1 MAKVQNVGVHKIPMS
16 SPSDVSGV
24 EALIGSGDIEPE
36 NIVAI
41 IAKTEGNGLV
51 NDFSRG
57 FAELSLK
64 VLLSERMGISRDEVA
79 DRISMVMSGG
89 CPGLMSPHF
98 TIFTSEWLEGEE
110 NPDKRLAVGVAYSRD
125 LLPEEIGRMGQ
136 IEVVAKAVQE
146 AIENAGIIDPADIHF
161 VQVKN
166 PLLTKPRIADAKA
179 RGQTVVTEETGVTYH
194 GSMCFANDASALG
207 VGLGTGEISR
217 DKLSDDMV
225 RKDFSL
231 YSNVSSTS
239 SGGEKSRAEVVVIGN
254 AAKSVSPFR
263 IGHSIMKDLI
273 DADGVK
279 EALRSAG
286 LDFACCPSESDLER
300 VVNVLAKAVVP
311 GSHGQV
317 RGRRFAMHDDSDIST
332 KPARAVGNAV
342 IASVIGDTMNYVSGG
357 EVDSHSG
364 PPDGNPVAAII
375 RV

>member
-16 SPSDVSGV
+16 SPSDVSGI
-24 EALIGSGDIEPE
+24 EALIDSGDIKPE
-36 NIVAI
+36 TIIAIV
-41 IAKTEGNGLV
+41 AKTEGNGLV

-57 FAELSLK
+57 FTELSLK
-64 VLLSERMGISRDEVA
+64 VMLSERMGISRENVA
-79 DRISMVMSGG
+79 DGISMVMSGG

-98 TIFTSEWLEGEE
+98 TIFTSTWEDGEE
-110 NPDKRLAVGVAYSRD
+110 NADKRLAVGVAYSRD

-136 IEVVAKAVQE
+136 IEEVAKAVQ
-146 AIENAGIIDPADIHF
+146 AATKKAGITDPADIHF

-194 GSMCFANDASALG
+194 GSMCYANDASALG
-207 VGLGTGEISR
+207 VGLATGEIPR
-217 DKLSDDMV
+217 NKLNDDMV

-239 SGGEKSRAEVVVIGN
+239 SGGEKSRAEVVVMGN
-254 AAKSVSPFR
+254 SAKSTSAFR

-273 DADGVK
+273 DANGVK

-286 LDFACCPSESDLER
+286 LEFACCPSESDLER

-311 GSHGQV
+311 SHGQL
-317 RGRRFAMHDDSDIST
+317 RGRRFTMHDDSDIST

>member
-1 MAKVQNVGVHKIPMS
+1 MAKVQTVGVHKIPMS
-16 SPSDVSGV
+16 SPSDVSGID
-24 EALIGSGDIEPE
+24 ALIDSGDIKPE
-36 NIVAI
+36 NIIAI
-41 IAKTEGNGLV
+41 VAKTEGNGLV

-57 FAELSLK
+57 LTELSLK
-64 VLLSERMGISRDEVA
+64 IMLSERMGISRENVA

-89 CPGLMSPHF
+89 CPGLMSPHY
-98 TIFTSEWLEGEE
+98 TIFTSEWGEGEE
-110 NPDKRLAVGVAYSRD
+110 HPDKRLVVGVAFSRE

-136 IEVVAKAVQE
+136 IEEVAKAVQE
-146 AIENAGIIDPADIHF
+146 ATKNAGITDPADIHF

-194 GSMCFANDASALG
+194 GSMCYANDASALG
-207 VGLGTGEISR
+207 VGLGTGEIPR
-217 DKLSDDMV
+217 DKLNDDMV

-239 SGGEKSRAEVVVIGN
+239 SGGEKSRAEVVVMGN
-254 AAKSVSPFR
+254 STNSASPFR

-273 DADGVK
+273 DANGVK

-286 LDFACCPSESDLER
+286 LDFACCPSDSDLEK
-300 VVNVLAKAVVP
+300 VVKVLAKAVVP
-311 GSHGQV
+311 SHGLL

>member
-1 MAKVQNVGVHKIPMS
+1 MAKVQTVGVHKIPMS
-16 SPSDVSGV
+16 SPSDVSGID
-24 EALIGSGDIEPE
+24 ALIDSGDIKPA
-36 NIVAI
+36 NIIAI
-41 IAKTEGNGLV
+41 VAKTEGNGLV

-57 FAELSLK
+57 LTELSLK
-64 VLLSERMGISRDEVA
+64 IMLSERMGISRENVA

-89 CPGLMSPHF
+89 CPGLMSPHY
-98 TIFTSEWLEGEE
+98 TIFTSEWGEGEE
-110 NPDKRLAVGVAYSRD
+110 HPDKRLVVGVAFSRE

-136 IEVVAKAVQE
+136 IEEVAKAVQE
-146 AIENAGIIDPADIHF
+146 ATKNAGITDPADIHF
-161 VQVKN
+161 GQVKN

-194 GSMCFANDASALG
+194 GSMCYANDASALG
-207 VGLGTGEISR
+207 VGLGTGEIPR
-217 DKLSDDMV
+217 DKLNDDMV

-239 SGGEKSRAEVVVIGN
+239 SGGEKSRAEVVVMGN
-254 AAKSVSPFR
+254 STNSASPFR

-273 DADGVK
+273 DANGVK

-286 LDFACCPSESDLER
+286 LDFACCPSDSDLEK

-311 GSHGQV
+311 SHGLL

>member
-1 MAKVQNVGVHKIPMS
+1 MAKVQTVGVHKIPMS
-16 SPSDVSGV
+16 SPSDVSGID
-24 EALIGSGDIEPE
+24 ALIDSGDIKPE
-36 NIVAI
+36 NIIAI
-41 IAKTEGNGLV
+41 VAKTEGNGLV

-57 FAELSLK
+57 LTELSLK
-64 VLLSERMGISRDEVA
+64 IMLSERMGISRENVA

-89 CPGLMSPHF
+89 CPGLMSPHY
-98 TIFTSEWLEGEE
+98 TIFTSEWGEGEE
-110 NPDKRLAVGVAYSRD
+110 HPDKRLVVGVAFSRE

-136 IEVVAKAVQE
+136 IEEVAKAVQE
-146 AIENAGIIDPADIHF
+146 ATKNAGITDPADIHF

-194 GSMCFANDASALG
+194 GSMCYANDASALG
-207 VGLGTGEISR
+207 VGLGTGEIPR
-217 DKLSDDMV
+217 DKLNDDMV

-239 SGGEKSRAEVVVIGN
+239 SGGEKSRAEVVVMG
-254 AAKSVSPFR
+254 KSTNSASPFR

-273 DADGVK
+273 DANGVK

-286 LDFACCPSESDLER
+286 LDFACCPSDSDLEK

-311 GSHGQV
+311 SHGLL

>member
-1 MAKVQNVGVHKIPMS
+1 MARVQKVDVFRIPMG
-16 SPSDVSGV
+16 SPSDVSGLV
-24 EALIGSGDIEPE
+24 ALIDKGELKPQ
-36 NIVAI
+36 NVVAI

-57 FAELSLK
+57 LAELALK
-64 VLLSERMGISRDEVA
+64 ILFSERLGISRDEVG

-98 TIFTSEWLEGEE
+98 SVFAREWVEGSES
-110 NPDKRLAVGVAYSRD
+110 PDKRLVVGVAHTRE

-136 IEVVAKAVQE
+136 IEEVGKAVEE
-146 AIENAGIIDPADIHF
+146 AMRDAGISDSKDIHF

-166 PLLTKPRIADAKA
+166 PLLTKPRMADAKR
-179 RGQTVVTEETGVTYH
+179 RGKTVVTEETGITYH
-194 GSMCFANDASALG
+194 GSMCYANDASALG
-207 VGLGTGEISR
+207 VGLGLGEIPR
-217 DKLSDDMV
+217 EKLSDEMV
-225 RKDFSL
+225 RRDFSL

-239 SGGEKSRAEVVVIGN
+239 SGGEKTKADIVVLGNSSKSASRY
-254 AAKSVSPFR
+254 R

-273 DADGVK
+273 DANGVK

-286 LDFACCPSESDLER
+286 LKFECCPSTSELAR
-300 VVNVLAKAVVP
+300 VVNVFAKAVVP
-311 GSHGQV
+311 SHGTC
-317 RGRRFAMHDDSDIST
+317 RGRRFAMHDDSDIGT

-342 IASVIGDTMNYVSGG
+342 IGSVIGDTMNYVSGG

-375 RV
+375 RI

>member
-1 MAKVQNVGVHKIPMS
+1 MAKVQTVGVHKIPMS
-16 SPSDVSGV
+16 SPSDVSGID
-24 EALIGSGDIEPE
+24 ALIDSGDIKPE
-36 NIVAI
+36 NIIAI
-41 IAKTEGNGLV
+41 VAKTEGNGLV

-57 FAELSLK
+57 LTELSLK
-64 VLLSERMGISRDEVA
+64 IMLSERMGISRENVA

-89 CPGLMSPHF
+89 CPGLMSPHY
-98 TIFTSEWLEGEE
+98 TIFTSEWGEGEE
-110 NPDKRLAVGVAYSRD
+110 HPDKRLVVGVAFSRE

-136 IEVVAKAVQE
+136 IEEVAKAVQE
-146 AIENAGIIDPADIHF
+146 ATKNAGITDPADIHF

-194 GSMCFANDASALG
+194 GSMCYANDASALG
-207 VGLGTGEISR
+207 VGLGTGEIPR
-217 DKLSDDMV
+217 DKLNDDMV

-239 SGGEKSRAEVVVIGN
+239 SGGEKSRAEVVVMGN
-254 AAKSVSPFR
+254 STNSASPFR

-273 DADGVK
+273 DANGVK

-286 LDFACCPSESDLER
+286 LDFACCPSDSDLEK

-311 GSHGQV
+311 SHGLL

>member
-1 MAKVQNVGVHKIPMS
+1 MANVQNVGVHKIPMS
-16 SPSDVSGV
+16 SPSDVSGI
-24 EALIGSGDIEPE
+24 EELIDSGDIKPE

-41 IAKTEGNGLV
+41 VAKTEGNGLV

-57 FAELSLK
+57 LTELSLK
-64 VLLSERMGISRDEVA
+64 LMLSERMGVSRDDVA
-79 DRISMVMSGG
+79 DQISMVMSGG
-89 CPGLMSPHF
+89 CPGLMSPHY
-98 TIFTSEWLEGEE
+98 TVFTSEWLEGDEH
-110 NPDKRLAVGVAYSRD
+110 PDKRLVVGVAFSRD

-136 IEVVAKAVQE
+136 IEEVAKAVRK
-146 AIENAGIIDPADIHF
+146 ATENAGITDPADIHF

-194 GSMCFANDASALG
+194 GSMCYANDASALG
-207 VGLGTGEISR
+207 VGLGTGEIPR
-217 DKLSDDMV
+217 DKLNDDMV

-239 SGGEKSRAEVVVIGN
+239 SGGEKSRAEVVVMGN
-254 AAKSVSPFR
+254 STKSASAYR

-273 DADGVK
+273 DANGVK

-286 LDFACCPSESDLER
+286 LDFACCPSASDLER

-311 GSHGQV
+311 SHGQL

-375 RV
+375 RA

>member
-16 SPSDVSGV
+16 SPSDVSGI
-24 EALIGSGDIEPE
+24 EALIDSGDIKPE
-36 NIVAI
+36 TIIAIV
-41 IAKTEGNGLV
+41 AKTEGNGLV

-57 FAELSLK
+57 FTELSLK
-64 VLLSERMGISRDEVA
+64 VMLSERMGISRENVA
-79 DRISMVMSGG
+79 DGISMVMSGG

-98 TIFTSEWLEGEE
+98 TIFTSTWEDGEE
-110 NPDKRLAVGVAYSRD
+110 NADKRLAVGVAYSRD

-136 IEVVAKAVQE
+136 IEEVAKAVQ
-146 AIENAGIIDPADIHF
+146 AATKKAGITDPADIHF

-194 GSMCFANDASALG
+194 GSMCYANDASALG
-207 VGLGTGEISR
+207 VGLATGEIPR
-217 DKLSDDMV
+217 NKLNDDMV

-239 SGGEKSRAEVVVIGN
+239 SGGEKSRAEVVVMGN
-254 AAKSVSPFR
+254 SVNSTSAFR

-273 DADGVK
+273 DANGVK

-286 LDFACCPSESDLER
+286 LEFACCPSESDLER

-311 GSHGQV
+311 SHGQL
-317 RGRRFAMHDDSDIST
+317 RGRRFTMHDDSDIST

>member
-24 EALIGSGDIEPE
+24 EALIESGDIKPE

-41 IAKTEGNGLV
+41 VAKTEGNGLV

-57 FAELSLK
+57 LSELSLK
-64 VLLSERMGISRDEVA
+64 VLLSERMAISRDDVA

-98 TIFTSEWLEGEE
+98 MIFTSEWLEGEE
-110 NPDKRLAVGVAYSRD
+110 SEDKRLAVGVAFSRE

-136 IEVVAKAVQE
+136 IEEVAKAVR
-146 AIENAGIIDPADIHF
+146 AATENAGITDPADIHF

-166 PLLTKPRIADAKA
+166 PLLTKPRMAEAKA

-194 GSMCFANDASALG
+194 GSMCYANDASALG
-207 VGLGTGEISR
+207 VGLGTGEIPR

-239 SGGEKSRAEVVVIGN
+239 SGGEKSRAEVVVMGN
-254 AAKSVSPFR
+254 AIKSVSAFR
-263 IGHSIMKDLI
+263 IGHSIMKDLV
-273 DADGVK
+273 DANGVK
-279 EALRSAG
+279 DALRSAG
-286 LDFACCPSESDLER
+286 LDFACCPSESDLKR

-311 GSHGQV
+311 SHGQC
-317 RGRRFAMHDDSDIST
+317 RGNRFVMHDDSDIGT
-332 KPARAVGNAV
+332 KPARAIGNAV

>member
-1 MAKVQNVGVHKIPMS
+1 MARVQRIQVHKIPMN
-16 SPSDVSGV
+16 SPSDVSGI
-24 EALIGSGDIEPE
+24 ESLIDSGALKPE
-36 NIVAI
+36 TIVAI
-41 IAKTEGNGLV
+41 VAKTEGNGLV

-57 FAELSLK
+57 FAELALK
-64 VLLSERMGISRDEVA
+64 ILLAEKMGITREELA
-79 DRISMVMSGG
+79 DRVSMVMSGG

-98 TIFTSEWLEGEE
+98 TVFAREWVEAEE
-110 NPDKRLAVGVAYSRD
+110 IPEKRLAVGIARSRE

-136 IEVVAKAVQE
+136 IEVVAEAVRE
-146 AIENAGIIDPADIHF
+146 ATADACISGPDDIHF

-166 PLLTKPRIADAKA
+166 PLLTKPRIADAKS
-179 RGQTVVTEETGVTYH
+179 RGQTVVTEETGVTYF
-194 GSMCFANDASALG
+194 GSMCYANDASALG
-207 VGLGTGEISR
+207 VGLGTGEIPR
-217 DKLSDDMV
+217 EKLSDEVV
-225 RKDFSL
+225 RRDFSL

-239 SGGEKSRAEVVVIGN
+239 SGGEKSRAEVVVMGN
-254 AAKSVSPFR
+254 SSLSVSDFR

-273 DADGVK
+273 DANGVK

-286 LDFACCPSESDLER
+286 LDFACCPSKADLAR

-311 GSHGQV
+311 GHGAC
-317 RGRRFAMHDDSDIST
+317 RGRRFAMHDDSDIGT

>member
-16 SPSDVSGV
+16 SPSDVSGI
-24 EALIGSGDIEPE
+24 EALIDSGDIKPE
-36 NIVAI
+36 TIIAIV
-41 IAKTEGNGLV
+41 AKTEGNGLV

-57 FAELSLK
+57 FTELSLK
-64 VLLSERMGISRDEVA
+64 VMLSERMGISRENVA
-79 DRISMVMSGG
+79 DGISMVMSGG

-98 TIFTSEWLEGEE
+98 TIFTSTWEDGEE
-110 NPDKRLAVGVAYSRD
+110 NADKRLAVGVAYSRD

-136 IEVVAKAVQE
+136 IEEVAKAVQ
-146 AIENAGIIDPADIHF
+146 AATKKAGITDPADIHF

-194 GSMCFANDASALG
+194 GSMCYANDASALG
-207 VGLGTGEISR
+207 VGLATGEIPR
-217 DKLSDDMV
+217 NKLNDDMV

-239 SGGEKSRAEVVVIGN
+239 SGGEKSRAEVVVMGN
-254 AAKSVSPFR
+254 SAKSTSAFR

-273 DADGVK
+273 DANGVK

-286 LDFACCPSESDLER
+286 LEFACCPSESDLER

-311 GSHGQV
+311 SHGQL
-317 RGRRFAMHDDSDIST
+317 RGRRFAMHDDSAIST

>member
-1 MAKVQNVGVHKIPMS
+1 MARVQNVGVHKIPMS
-16 SPSDVSGV
+16 SPSDTSGV
-24 EALIGSGDIEPE
+24 TALIDSGDIKPE

-57 FAELSLK
+57 FAELALK
-64 VLLSERMGISRDEVA
+64 VLLSERMGATREEVA

-98 TIFTSEWLEGEE
+98 CVFTSEWLEGPVS
-110 NPDKRLAVGVAYSRD
+110 PDKRLAIGVAHTRE

-136 IEVVAKAVQE
+136 IEEVAKAVRE
-146 AIENAGIIDPADIHF
+146 AMKNAGIMDPSDVHF

-166 PLLTKPRIADAKA
+166 PLLTKPRIADAKR
-179 RGQTVVTEETGVTYH
+179 RGKTVATEETGITYN
-194 GSMCFANDASALG
+194 GSMCYANDASALG
-207 VGLGTGEISR
+207 VGLATGEIPR
-217 DKLSDDMV
+217 EKLSDEIV

-239 SGGEKSRAEVVVIGN
+239 SGGEKSRAEVVVLGN
-254 AAKSVSPFR
+254 SKNSVSKLR
-263 IGHSIMKDLI
+263 IGHSIMKDLV
-273 DADGVK
+273 DAVGVK

-286 LDFACCPSESDLER
+286 LKFSCCPSESDLKR
-300 VVNVLAKAVVP
+300 VVNVFAKAVVP
-311 GSHGQV
+311 SHGHC
-317 RGRRFAMHDDSDIST
+317 RERRFVMHDDSDIGT
-332 KPARAVGNAV
+332 KPARAIGNAV

-375 RV
+375 TM

>member
-1 MAKVQNVGVHKIPMS
+1 MARVQRVDVYKIPMA
-16 SPSDVSGV
+16 SPTDVSGI
-24 EALIGSGDIEPE
+24 EALIDKGELEPQ

-57 FAELSLK
+57 LSELSLK
-64 VLLSERMGISRDEVA
+64 ILLSERMGVSRDQVA

-98 TIFTSEWLEGEE
+98 TIFSRQWIDGAET
-110 NPDKRLAVGVAYSRD
+110 PDKRLVVGVAFTRD

-136 IEVVAKAVQE
+136 IEEVGLAVQE
-146 AIENAGIIDPADIHF
+146 AMRDAEISDPQDVHF

-166 PLLTKPRIADAKA
+166 PLLTKPRIADAKR
-179 RGQTVVTEETGVTYH
+179 RGKTVVTEETGITYN
-194 GSMCFANDASALG
+194 GSMCYANDGSALG
-207 VGLGTGEISR
+207 VGLGLGEIPR
-217 DKLSDDMV
+217 EKLSDEMV
-225 RKDFSL
+225 RRDFSL

-239 SGGEKSRAEVVVIGN
+239 SGGEKTRAEVVVLGN
-254 AAKSVSPFR
+254 SANSTSPYR
-263 IGHSIMKDLI
+263 IGHSLMRDLI
-273 DADGVK
+273 DANGVK
-279 EALRSAG
+279 EALRNAG
-286 LDFACCPSESDLER
+286 LEFACCPSETDLAR

-311 GSHGQV
+311 SPGTC
-317 RGRRFAMHDDSDIST
+317 RDRRFVMHDDSDIGT

>member
-1 MAKVQNVGVHKIPMS
+1 MS

-24 EALIGSGDIEPE
+24 AASIESGDIKPE

-41 IAKTEGNGLV
+41 VAKTEGNGLV

-64 VLLSERMGISRDEVA
+64 VLLSERMGISRDAVA

-98 TIFTSEWLEGEE
+98 TIFTSEWLDGEE
-110 NPDKRLAVGVAYSRD
+110 TADKRLAVGVAYSRD

-136 IEVVAKAVQE
+136 IEVVAKAVRE
-146 AIENAGIIDPADIHF
+146 AIESAGIADPADIHF

-194 GSMCFANDASALG
+194 GSMCYANDASALG
-207 VGLGTGEISR
+207 VGLGTGEIPR
-217 DKLSDDMV
+217 DKLNDDMV

-239 SGGEKSRAEVVVIGN
+239 SGGEKSRAEVVVMGN
-254 AAKSVSPFR
+254 SAKSISAFR

-273 DADGVK
+273 DAGGVK
-279 EALRSAG
+279 DALRSAG
-286 LDFACCPSESDLER
+286 LDFACCPSESDLDR
-300 VVNVLAKAVVP
+300 VVNVFAKAVVP
-311 GSHGQV
+311 SHGQV

>member
-1 MAKVQNVGVHKIPMS
+1 MAKVQTVGVHKIPMS
-16 SPSDVSGV
+16 SPSDVSGID
-24 EALIGSGDIEPE
+24 ALIDSGDIKPE
-36 NIVAI
+36 NIIAI
-41 IAKTEGNGLV
+41 VAKTEGNGVV

-57 FAELSLK
+57 LTELSLK
-64 VLLSERMGISRDEVA
+64 IMLSERMGISRENVA

-89 CPGLMSPHF
+89 CPGLMSPHY
-98 TIFTSEWLEGEE
+98 TIFTSEWGEGEE
-110 NPDKRLAVGVAYSRD
+110 HPDKRLVVGVAFSRE

-136 IEVVAKAVQE
+136 IEEVAKAVQE
-146 AIENAGIIDPADIHF
+146 ATKNAGITDPADIHF

-194 GSMCFANDASALG
+194 GSMCYANDASALG
-207 VGLGTGEISR
+207 VGLGTGEIPR
-217 DKLSDDMV
+217 DKLNDDMV

-239 SGGEKSRAEVVVIGN
+239 SGGEKSRAEVVVMGN
-254 AAKSVSPFR
+254 STNSASPFR

-273 DADGVK
+273 DANGVK

-286 LDFACCPSESDLER
+286 LDFACCPSDSDLEK

-311 GSHGQV
+311 SHGLL

>member
-1 MAKVQNVGVHKIPMS
+1 MAKVQTVGVHKIPMS
-16 SPSDVSGV
+16 SPSDVSGID
-24 EALIGSGDIEPE
+24 ALIDSGDIKPE
-36 NIVAI
+36 NIIAI
-41 IAKTEGNGLV
+41 VAKTEGNGLV

-57 FAELSLK
+57 LTELSLK
-64 VLLSERMGISRDEVA
+64 IMLSERMGISRENVA

-89 CPGLMSPHF
+89 CPGLMSPHY
-98 TIFTSEWLEGEE
+98 TIFTSEWGEGEE
-110 NPDKRLAVGVAYSRD
+110 HPDKRLVVGVAFSRE

-136 IEVVAKAVQE
+136 IEEVAKAVQE
-146 AIENAGIIDPADIHF
+146 ATKNAGITDPADIHF

-166 PLLTKPRIADAKA
+166 PLLTKPRIADARA

-194 GSMCFANDASALG
+194 GSMCYANDASALG
-207 VGLGTGEISR
+207 VGLGTGEIPR
-217 DKLSDDMV
+217 DKLNDDMV

-239 SGGEKSRAEVVVIGN
+239 SGGEKSRAEVVVMGN
-254 AAKSVSPFR
+254 STNSASPFR

-273 DADGVK
+273 DANGVK

-286 LDFACCPSESDLER
+286 LDFACCPSDSDLEK

-311 GSHGQV
+311 SHGLL